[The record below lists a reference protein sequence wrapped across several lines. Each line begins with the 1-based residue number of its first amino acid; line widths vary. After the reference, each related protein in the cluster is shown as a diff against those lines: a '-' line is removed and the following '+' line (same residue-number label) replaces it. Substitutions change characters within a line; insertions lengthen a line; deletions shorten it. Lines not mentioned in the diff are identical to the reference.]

1 MNEFGTNRMSGLEK
15 RLGDLGLNLVRPVIC
30 RDIEPLVWLP
40 CARAFSVSWS
50 VRRVTSHTCREK
62 EVQVELE
69 AWLTHAI
76 LSSSGALGANAQ
88 ASV

>member
-1 MNEFGTNRMSGLEK
+1 M
-15 RLGDLGLNLVRPVIC
+15 NLVTPVIC
-30 RDIEPLVWLP
+30 RDIEPLVWLL

-62 EVQVELE
+62 EAQVELE
-69 AWLTHAI
+69 AWLTRAI
-76 LSSSGALGANAQ
+76 LSSSGALGANTQ